1 MYSKWWLTKSQSLFQ
16 VLLLHCTVT
25 GICHKMSQNSTVFYF
40 HIPVTVF
47 TKDFLE
53 LWIYCSKRLYLEV
66 ECCKTFSCTS
76 TEKKNSFSYTVKMQF
91 QKGLITFIFLLN
103 PLLIIWDENKIE
115 LFPKSVYQCFF
126 SEKCRIVIWEL
137 GNDLDP
143 K

>member
-1 MYSKWWLTKSQSLFQ
+1 MFHSSEFKGKYLLPWLDSYLKKKTLCNHYKPCLS
-16 VLLLHCTVT
+16 
-25 GICHKMSQNSTVFYF
+25 
-40 HIPVTVF
+40 

-76 TEKKNSFSYTVKMQF
+76 TEKKNSFSYAVKMQF